1 MKGYDGYTTMT
12 FARERRVL
20 TVTFN
25 RPAVLNAVS
34 AAMHSEMARLF
45 YDIAADRETDIV
57 VLTGAGR
64 AFCAGGDMDWLQSA
78 VDDISVFDQIAVEAK
93 RIVFGLLDL
102 EKPVICRLNG
112 DAVGLGATVAL
123 FCDIIIAAD
132 DARIGDLHVNIGLSA
147 GDGGA
152 IIWPQLIGYPRA
164 KEFLMTGRLIDG
176 AEAAA
181 LGSRERGGAGRRAR
195 CPRRADGRQA
205 GAGRDPGDPLHQG
218 LDQHRPQTA
227 RARDDGCLHR
237 LRKPDQRLRRPSRRA
252 RGLPRAPQARV
263 RPQPG
268 ALMRRA
274 AAAKTDA
281 GALPGWDLSD
291 LYPGPRSDEVR
302 RDLEQAAAA
311 AEALHEEF
319 AGRVGDLNG
328 ETLADLIA
336 RYEAIKETLER
347 LTSYAYLVYCTA
359 MDDAETAQFFQTVR
373 EETTATESRLLF
385 LTLELNRIEDDAL
398 EDKLKAPALARYAPW
413 VRDVRAFR
421 PFQLSDEVERLLL
434 EKQVAG
440 RAAWMRLFDETM
452 AALRFSVRGEAL
464 GSAEALNLLSDKD
477 GEVRKEAAQA
487 LGTVL
492 GENVRTFALI
502 TNTLAKDKE
511 IEDQWRGFERPISA
525 RNLGNRVEDEVVDAL
540 IAAVEAAAPRLAH
553 RYYAL
558 KARWMGVD
566 RLDYWDRNAPLPE
579 DDDRTVGW
587 DEAISTVLAAYRAFS
602 PELAG
607 IGRRFFDNDWID
619 VPVRNGK
626 SPGAF
631 AHPTVP
637 GAHPY
642 LLLNYQGKARDV
654 MVLAHELGHGV
665 HQVLAGR
672 QGLLMA
678 ETPLTLAETASVFG
692 EQLTFRTLLDGESE
706 PERRR
711 VMLAGKV
718 EDMLNTVVRQV
729 AFCAFERRVHE
740 ERRAGELTPE
750 RLSEHWLAV
759 QSESLG
765 PALRFHDEYRFY
777 WAYIP
782 HFIHAP
788 FYVYAYAFGEC
799 LVNALYAVYRAE
811 PAGFE
816 QKYLDMLRAGGSL
829 RYRELLA
836 PFGLD
841 ASEPAFWSRGLDVIA
856 GFVDE
861 LEAAL

>member
-1 MKGYDGYTTMT
+1 M
-12 FARERRVL
+12 
-20 TVTFN
+20 
-25 RPAVLNAVS
+25 S
-34 AAMHSEMARLF
+34 
-45 YDIAADRETDIV
+45 
-57 VLTGAGR
+57 
-64 AFCAGGDMDWLQSA
+64 
-78 VDDISVFDQIAVEAK
+78 
-93 RIVFGLLDL
+93 
-102 EKPVICRLNG
+102 
-112 DAVGLGATVAL
+112 
-123 FCDIIIAAD
+123 
-132 DARIGDLHVNIGLSA
+132 
-147 GDGGA
+147 
-152 IIWPQLIGYPRA
+152 
-164 KEFLMTGRLIDG
+164 
-176 AEAAA
+176 
-181 LGSRERGGAGRRAR
+181 
-195 CPRRADGRQA
+195 
-205 GAGRDPGDPLHQG
+205 
-218 LDQHRPQTA
+218 
-227 RARDDGCLHR
+227 
-237 LRKPDQRLRRPSRRA
+237 
-252 RGLPRAPQARV
+252 
-263 RPQPG
+263 
-268 ALMRRA
+268 RA
-274 AAAKTDA
+274 AAAKADV

-319 AGRVGDLNG
+319 AGRVGDLDG

-421 PFQLSDEVERLLL
+421 RFQLSDEVERLLL

-452 AALRFSVRGEAL
+452 AALRFPVRGEAL

-477 GEVRKEAAQA
+477 REVRREAAQA

-637 GAHPY
+637 SAHPY

-654 MVLAHELGHGV
+654 MILAHELGHGV
-665 HQVLAGR
+665 HQVLAGG
-672 QGLLMA
+672 QGLLLA

-692 EQLTFRTLLDGESE
+692 EQLTFRALLDGESE

-759 QSESLG
+759 QSQSLG

-829 RYRELLA
+829 RHRELLA

-861 LEAAL
+861 LEATL

>member
-1 MKGYDGYTTMT
+1 M
-12 FARERRVL
+12 R
-20 TVTFN
+20 
-25 RPAVLNAVS
+25 S
-34 AAMHSEMARLF
+34 
-45 YDIAADRETDIV
+45 
-57 VLTGAGR
+57 
-64 AFCAGGDMDWLQSA
+64 
-78 VDDISVFDQIAVEAK
+78 
-93 RIVFGLLDL
+93 
-102 EKPVICRLNG
+102 
-112 DAVGLGATVAL
+112 GAT
-123 FCDIIIAAD
+123 
-132 DARIGDLHVNIGLSA
+132 
-147 GDGGA
+147 
-152 IIWPQLIGYPRA
+152 W
-164 KEFLMTGRLIDG
+164 
-176 AEAAA
+176 
-181 LGSRERGGAGRRAR
+181 
-195 CPRRADGRQA
+195 
-205 GAGRDPGDPLHQG
+205 
-218 LDQHRPQTA
+218 
-227 RARDDGCLHR
+227 
-237 LRKPDQRLRRPSRRA
+237 
-252 RGLPRAPQARV
+252 
-263 RPQPG
+263 
-268 ALMRRA
+268 
-274 AAAKTDA
+274 
-281 GALPGWDLSD
+281 
-291 LYPGPRSDEVR
+291 
-302 RDLEQAAAA
+302 EQAAAA

-319 AGRVGDLNG
+319 AGRVGDLDS
-328 ETLADLIA
+328 EILADLIA

-385 LTLELNRIEDDAL
+385 LTLELNRIEEDAL
-398 EDKLKAPALARYAPW
+398 ADKLKAPALARYAPW

-477 GEVRKEAAQA
+477 RDVRREAAQA

-602 PELAG
+602 PALAG
-607 IGRRFFDNDWID
+607 IGQRFFENDWID
-619 VPVRNGK
+619 APVRNGK

-654 MVLAHELGHGV
+654 MILAHELGHGV
-665 HQVLAGR
+665 HQVLAGG

-692 EQLTFRTLLDGESE
+692 EQLTFRALLDGESE

-816 QKYLDMLRAGGSL
+816 EKYLDMLRAGGSL
-829 RYRELLA
+829 RHRELLA

>member
-1 MKGYDGYTTMT
+1 M
-12 FARERRVL
+12 
-20 TVTFN
+20 
-25 RPAVLNAVS
+25 S
-34 AAMHSEMARLF
+34 
-45 YDIAADRETDIV
+45 
-57 VLTGAGR
+57 
-64 AFCAGGDMDWLQSA
+64 
-78 VDDISVFDQIAVEAK
+78 
-93 RIVFGLLDL
+93 
-102 EKPVICRLNG
+102 
-112 DAVGLGATVAL
+112 
-123 FCDIIIAAD
+123 
-132 DARIGDLHVNIGLSA
+132 
-147 GDGGA
+147 
-152 IIWPQLIGYPRA
+152 
-164 KEFLMTGRLIDG
+164 
-176 AEAAA
+176 
-181 LGSRERGGAGRRAR
+181 
-195 CPRRADGRQA
+195 
-205 GAGRDPGDPLHQG
+205 
-218 LDQHRPQTA
+218 
-227 RARDDGCLHR
+227 
-237 LRKPDQRLRRPSRRA
+237 
-252 RGLPRAPQARV
+252 
-263 RPQPG
+263 
-268 ALMRRA
+268 RA
-274 AAAKTDA
+274 AAAKADA

-319 AGRVGDLNG
+319 AGRVGDLDG

-398 EDKLKAPALARYAPW
+398 ADKLKAPALARYAPW

-452 AALRFSVRGEAL
+452 AALRFPVRGEAL

-477 GEVRKEAAQA
+477 RDVRREAAQA

-654 MVLAHELGHGV
+654 MILAHELGHGV
-665 HQVLAGR
+665 HQVLAGG

-692 EQLTFRTLLDGESE
+692 EQLTFRALLDGESE

-740 ERRAGELTPE
+740 ERRAGELTPD

-829 RYRELLA
+829 RHRELLA

>member
-1 MKGYDGYTTMT
+1 MT
-12 FARERRVL
+12 
-20 TVTFN
+20 
-25 RPAVLNAVS
+25 
-34 AAMHSEMARLF
+34 
-45 YDIAADRETDIV
+45 
-57 VLTGAGR
+57 
-64 AFCAGGDMDWLQSA
+64 
-78 VDDISVFDQIAVEAK
+78 
-93 RIVFGLLDL
+93 
-102 EKPVICRLNG
+102 
-112 DAVGLGATVAL
+112 
-123 FCDIIIAAD
+123 
-132 DARIGDLHVNIGLSA
+132 
-147 GDGGA
+147 
-152 IIWPQLIGYPRA
+152 
-164 KEFLMTGRLIDG
+164 
-176 AEAAA
+176 
-181 LGSRERGGAGRRAR
+181 
-195 CPRRADGRQA
+195 
-205 GAGRDPGDPLHQG
+205 
-218 LDQHRPQTA
+218 
-227 RARDDGCLHR
+227 
-237 LRKPDQRLRRPSRRA
+237 
-252 RGLPRAPQARV
+252 
-263 RPQPG
+263 
-268 ALMRRA
+268 RRA
-274 AAAKTDA
+274 ATATADGGT
-281 GALPGWDLSD
+281 LPGWDLSD
-291 LYPGPRSDEVR
+291 LYPGPASDEVK
-302 RDLEQAAAA
+302 RDLAEA
-311 AEALHEEF
+311 AEAGDALHQEF
-319 AGRVGDLNG
+319 AGRVADLSG
-328 ETLADLIA
+328 EVLGNLIA
-336 RYEAIKETLER
+336 RYEAVRETLER

-385 LTLELNRIEDDAL
+385 LTLEFNRIDDGAL
-398 EDKLKAPALARYAPW
+398 ADKLAAPALARYAPW

-421 PFQLSDEVERLLL
+421 PFQLSDEVERLLH

-440 RAAWMRLFDETM
+440 RAAWMRLFDETI
-452 AALRFSVRGEAL
+452 AALRFPVRGEAL
-464 GSAEALNLLSDKD
+464 TSAEVLNLLSDKD
-477 GEVRKEAAQA
+477 REVRKEAARA

-511 IEDQWRGFERPISA
+511 IEDQWRGFARPISA

-540 IAAVEAAAPRLAH
+540 VAAVEAAAPRLAH

-587 DEAISTVLAAYRAFS
+587 DEAVSTVLAAYQAFS
-602 PELAG
+602 PALAD

-619 VPVRNGK
+619 VPVRQGK

-642 LLLNYQGKARDV
+642 LLLNYQGKTRDV

-665 HQVLAGR
+665 HQVLAGG

-692 EQLTFRTLLDGESE
+692 EQLTFRALLDGEGD
-706 PERRR
+706 PVRRR

-740 ERRAGELTPE
+740 ERRAGELTPD

-759 QSESLG
+759 QGESLG

-816 QKYLDMLRAGGSL
+816 EKYLDMLRAGGSL
-829 RYRELLA
+829 RHRELLA

-841 ASEPAFWSRGLDVIA
+841 ASDPAFWSRGLDVIA
-856 GFVDE
+856 GFIDE